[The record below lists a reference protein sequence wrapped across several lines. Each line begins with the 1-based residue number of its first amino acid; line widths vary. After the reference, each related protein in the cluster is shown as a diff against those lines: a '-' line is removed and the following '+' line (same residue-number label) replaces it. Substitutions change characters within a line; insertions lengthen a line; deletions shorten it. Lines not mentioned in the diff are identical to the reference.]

1 MCITNTYQHKGP
13 IMSPYTMIRVPLAIG
28 RINHKITFVCGIPSM
43 SCSPEGGTVPVDGSF
58 SKYTGHV
65 LWVST
70 RSTQHSRGSL
80 FPPSHPDSHPIH
92 ILQHMYF
99 LKTTRSSTVAYYQP
113 LPKLVLTPTWAP
125 KIIVCSA
132 WILLKDRQ
140 DVKQQKK
147 SHGHRRPS
155 FPLQPL
161 LTLINQLDNDTISW

>member
-92 ILQHMYF
+92 ILQHMYV
-99 LKTTRSSTVAYYQP
+99 LKQHGPALSPITNHSPNCNLGPQNNSMLRVDPVEGQTGCET
-113 LPKLVLTPTWAP
+113 
-125 KIIVCSA
+125 
-132 WILLKDRQ
+132 
-140 DVKQQKK
+140 KK
-147 SHGHRRPS
+147 SHGRRWPS